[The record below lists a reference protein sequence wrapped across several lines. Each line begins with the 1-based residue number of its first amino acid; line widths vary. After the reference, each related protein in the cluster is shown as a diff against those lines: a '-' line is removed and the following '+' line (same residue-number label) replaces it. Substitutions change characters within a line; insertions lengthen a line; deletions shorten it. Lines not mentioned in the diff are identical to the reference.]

1 MDAPLATPAPAPEPA
16 PQPPCIV
23 SWNLTGRCNLACAH
37 CYLDAV
43 QRKTQVRDELDTQD
57 ALAVIEQLSR
67 MAPGAM
73 LVLTGGEPLLRPD
86 LAQLIEAAA
95 VELMPVVGTN
105 GTLLDAARARTL
117 ERAGAAGVGI
127 SLDSSTPAF
136 HDRLRG
142 VPGAFAGAH
151 RGIAAAREAG
161 LAIVVQTTVFEDNRG
176 DLAALAAFA
185 AQAGAMA
192 FNVFFLV
199 CTGRGVTQTDLS
211 PGSYEE
217 TLGEIVRLQ
226 DQHPGLKIRARC
238 APWMRRLQGLHA
250 GESGGGY
257 ADWSSACLAGRRYFR
272 ITPQGRVT
280 PCPYVPTPVGDLR
293 VQSLQ
298 QIWADHP
305 TLRALRTGLP
315 GGKCGGCDFRSS
327 CGGCRA
333 RALAEHGDLLAEDP
347 KCAYVPAP
355 GRVPEAPPPTAA
367 RPRVAWAPE
376 ATARLARVPAFLRG
390 KLEARLEEHAA
401 SEGVERITVEFVARH
416 RPPAAVLERLRTR
429 VGTREPGA

>member
-1 MDAPLATPAPAPEPA
+1 MVAPAAASTSA

-23 SWNLTGRCNLACAH
+23 SWNLTSRCNLACAH

-43 QRKTQVRDELDTQD
+43 QRKAPLRDELDTQE
-57 ALAVIEQLSR
+57 ALAVIGQLSR
-67 MAPGAM
+67 LAPGAM

-86 LAQLIEAAA
+86 LAQLVGAAA
-95 VELMPVVGTN
+95 DAGLMPVVGTN
-105 GTLLDAARARTL
+105 GTLLDEARARTL
-117 ERAGAAGVGI
+117 GKAGVAGAGI

-142 VPGAFAGAH
+142 RSGAFAGAC

-161 LAIVVQTTVFEDNRG
+161 LAIVVQATVFEDNRR
-176 DLAALAAFA
+176 DLAALATLAV
-185 AQAGAMA
+185 QAGAMA

-199 CTGRGVTQTDLS
+199 CTGRGVTQTDLA
-211 PGSYEE
+211 PASYED

-226 DQHPGLKIRARC
+226 QRYPGLRIRARC
-238 APWMRRLQGLHA
+238 APWMRRLQGLHV

-257 ADWSSACLAGRRYFR
+257 ADWSSACLAGRRYLR

-280 PCPYVPTPVGDLR
+280 PCPYVPTAVGDLR
-293 VQSLQ
+293 TQSLKP
-298 QIWADHP
+298 IWADHP
-305 TLRALRTGLP
+305 VLRALRNGLP
-315 GGKCGGCDFRSS
+315 GGKCGACDFRRS

-333 RALAEHGDLLAEDP
+333 RALAAHGDLLAEDP

-355 GRVPEAPPPTAA
+355 GRVPEAPAPTDV

-416 RPPAAVLERLRTR
+416 RPPAAVLERLRAQT
-429 VGTREPGA
+429 GSLAPGD